1 METDCKFKRGDRV
14 QIVSECQS
22 YGQCGVVT
30 LISREYWNNYY
41 YVTVKLDNG
50 HTLNYNEKSLIL
62 ADEQNNIIK
71 GDKNMLIGNYNVAMV
86 KFLQGTNTAKGY
98 AFALFDDD
106 VKVDDCVLCDT
117 ANGYGVA
124 KIIEIIPKS
133 EYEGT
138 KVTKEIICKV
148 DFANYENRKENR
160 TKALKLKSEMDK
172 KIKEMQELAVF
183 EMMAEKN
190 PELKEMLEV
199 YKGLMG

>member
-1 METDCKFKRGDRV
+1 MGKDCNFKIGDRV
-14 QIVSECQS
+14 QVVREGLQTYGFTGKVHGVSYWGDIVEV
-22 YGQCGVVT
+22 Y
-30 LISREYWNNYY
+30 LD
-41 YVTVKLDNG
+41 KLNKIY
-50 HTLNYNEKSLIL
+50 NYNSKSLMFEN
-62 ADEQNNIIK
+62 EQNNITK
-71 GDKNMLIGNYNVAMV
+71 GDNNMLIGNYNVAMV

-106 VKVDDCVLCDT
+106 VKVNDCVLCDT

>member
-1 METDCKFKRGDRV
+1 MGKNCKFKIGDRV
-14 QIVSECQS
+14 QVIREGLQTYGFTGKVHATSYWGDIVEV
-22 YGQCGVVT
+22 Y
-30 LISREYWNNYY
+30 
-41 YVTVKLDNG
+41 LDQLNKIY
-50 HTLNYNEKSLIL
+50 NYNSKSLMFEN
-62 ADEQNNIIK
+62 EQNNITK
-71 GDKNMLIGNYNVAMV
+71 GDNNMLIGNYNVAMV

-98 AFALFDDD
+98 AFALFDDE

-117 ANGYGVA
+117 ANGYVVA

-148 DFANYENRKENR
+148 DFTEFENRKENR

-190 PELKEMLEV
+190 PELKEMLEM

>member
-1 METDCKFKRGDRV
+1 MGKNCKFKIGDRV
-14 QIVSECQS
+14 QVIREGLQTYGFTGKVHATSYWGDIVEV
-22 YGQCGVVT
+22 Y
-30 LISREYWNNYY
+30 
-41 YVTVKLDNG
+41 LDQLNKIY
-50 HTLNYNEKSLIL
+50 NYNSKSLMFEN
-62 ADEQNNIIK
+62 EQNNITK
-71 GDKNMLIGNYNVAMV
+71 GDNNMLIGNYNVAMV

-98 AFALFDDD
+98 AFALFDDE

-148 DFANYENRKENR
+148 DFTEFENRKENR

-190 PELKEMLEV
+190 PELKEMLEM